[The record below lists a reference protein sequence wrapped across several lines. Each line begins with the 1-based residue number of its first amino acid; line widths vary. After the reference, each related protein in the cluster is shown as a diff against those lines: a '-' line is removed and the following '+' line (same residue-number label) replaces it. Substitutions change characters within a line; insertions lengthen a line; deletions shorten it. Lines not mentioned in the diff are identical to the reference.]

1 MKNYLELIPIS
12 AKVRRRQNRL
22 TIWCI
27 IISVFLVT
35 AIFSISDMFYRKEND
50 SLQDKHGSWHLELQG
65 LSEEVAEEIGSRPD
79 VEEWGFAKSYNT
91 DGEQS
96 YFLEEKKAALYGAD
110 GNYLS
115 KLTGSV
121 TEGTFPENDASV
133 MLSENARE
141 VLQVEIG
148 AEVVLHTPVKDYTF
162 TVCGFGSDDKDSYEN
177 QTYVIAVYLT
187 LPAFEQILK
196 DNGVSLNF
204 NLYLRFQT
212 ASAASQAEEEIQA
225 QYQVLEGS
233 IQENKAVMGMAGQS
247 SNASIRGIYGLAAAL
262 FVLVLVAGSLMIAGS
277 MNSNVAQ
284 RTKFFG
290 MMRCIGASRRQIL
303 HFVRLEALNWCK
315 TAVPVGLLAGTL
327 GSWTVCGVLRYC
339 IGGEWE
345 SMPVWKISPVGL
357 VSGAVVGIATVL
369 LAAQSPAKRAAKVS
383 PMAAVSG
390 NLQIE
395 NRRLHALKEKSGRIE
410 FLLGIQH
417 AASSRKN
424 WLLMTASFALSIM
437 LFLMFSV
444 GLDFGR
450 ALMPSLR
457 AWQPDMT
464 LNGYANAT
472 VLPEELLQKIQKIPG
487 VRQAYGCSYLEH
499 VPASSNKGNVDYVNL
514 TAYSDTMMQ
523 LAEQSVVEGS
533 FADIQGDT
541 CQVMTVLNK
550 DNPLRLGD
558 KIQVGDRELEITGV
572 ISEGVFPSAYSV
584 VCSVETFARLTGKTG
599 YSLVGV
605 QLDKTAPKETAAKI
619 SSLAGTDVIYSDLRE
634 YNQETRSTY
643 LAICLI
649 CYSFLGIIGI
659 IALFHIVNSISMNVT
674 ARMRQFGIMRAVGM
688 DNRQLGKMIAV
699 EAFTYGISGLVSGCA
714 IGLLLNKWLYERL
727 LTRYFGM
734 VWKVPVSLLGISV
747 VFVIVASAAAVYA
760 PVRRIRNMVITQ
772 TINEL

>member
-12 AKVRRRQNRL
+12 AKVQRRQNRL

-50 SLQDKHGSWHLELQG
+50 TLQNKHGNWHLELQG
-65 LSEEVAEEIGSRPD
+65 LSEDMAEEIGGRPD
-79 VEEWGFAKSYNT
+79 VEEWGLAQSYNT

-96 YFLEEKKAALYGAD
+96 YFLGEKKAALYGAD
-110 GNYLS
+110 GTYLS
-115 KLTGSV
+115 KLTDSVAEGS
-121 TEGTFPENDASV
+121 FPENDTSV
-133 MLSENARE
+133 MLSENARAA
-141 VLQVEIG
+141 LQVEIG
-148 AEVVLHTPVKDYTF
+148 AEMVLHTPMKDYIF
-162 TVCGFGSDDKDSYEN
+162 TVCGFGSDDKDSYGN
-177 QTYVIAVYLT
+177 QTYLVAVYLT
-187 LPAFEQILK
+187 PSAFEQILK
-196 DNGVSLNF
+196 DNGVSLNL

-212 ASAASQAEEEIQA
+212 ASAVSQAEEEIQA
-225 QYQVLEGS
+225 QYPLPEGS

-262 FVLVLVAGSLMIAGS
+262 FVLVLAAGSLMIAGS

-290 MMRCIGASRRQIL
+290 MMRCIGASRRQIF

-315 TAVPVGLLAGTL
+315 TAVPVGLVAGTL
-327 GSWTVCGVLRYC
+327 GSWAVCGLLRYG
-339 IGGEWE
+339 IGGEWVT
-345 SMPVWKISPVGL
+345 MPVWKISPVGL
-357 VSGAVVGIATVL
+357 LSGAVVGIATVL

-390 NLQIE
+390 NLQTE
-395 NRRLHALKEKSGRIE
+395 NLRLHAWKGKAGRIE
-410 FLLGIQH
+410 NLLGIQH

-457 AWQPDMT
+457 PWQPDVT

-472 VLPEELLQKIQKIPG
+472 VLPEELLQEIQEMQG

-499 VPASSNKGNVDYVNL
+499 VPASSSNENIDYVNL
-514 TAYSDTMMQ
+514 SAYSDTLMQ
-523 LAEQSVVEGS
+523 MDKESVVEGS

-541 CQVMTVLNK
+541 HQVMTVLNK

-558 KIQVGDRELEITGV
+558 RIQIGDEELEITGV
-572 ISEGVFPSAYSV
+572 ISEGVYPSEYSV
-584 VCSVETFARLTGKTG
+584 ICSEETFARLTGKNS

-605 QLDKTAPKETAAKI
+605 QLEKTAPEETLEQI
-619 SSLAGTDVIYSDLRE
+619 SRLEGTDVIYSDLRE

-643 LAICLI
+643 LASCLI

-659 IALFHIVNSISMNVT
+659 IALFNIVNSISMNVT
-674 ARMRQFGIMRAVGM
+674 ARMRQCGIMRAVGM
-688 DNRQLGKMIAV
+688 DSRQLGKMIAV

-714 IGLLLNKWLYERL
+714 IGLVLNKWLYERL

-734 VWKVPVSLLGISV
+734 VWKVPISLLVISV
-747 VFVIVASAAAVYA
+747 VYVIVASAAAVYV